1 MEFQKVMLFMQSY
14 KNFYWVDAKTLAI
27 SYHIQ
32 TCNAN
37 NLLQAC
43 RGVTMG
49 GQGGH
54 NSPGTKKS

>member
-43 RGVTMG
+43 RGV
-49 GQGGH
+49 
-54 NSPGTKKS
+54 